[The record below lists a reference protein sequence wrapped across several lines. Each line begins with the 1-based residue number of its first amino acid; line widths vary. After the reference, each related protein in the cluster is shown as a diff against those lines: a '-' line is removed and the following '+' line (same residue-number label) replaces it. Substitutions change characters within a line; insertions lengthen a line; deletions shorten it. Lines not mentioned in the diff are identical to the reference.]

1 MLPLLNRSGYIQN
14 KVELN
19 MKNLVSGLLVVSLAF
34 LVGCAA
40 GTNPAV
46 GAWNI
51 EMNTPLG
58 AMPAV
63 LTINAD
69 GTGNMSAD
77 GLGEAPLSGI
87 LVDGDAVNFSA
98 EVDAQG
104 QTLVLEFTGTVAGDA
119 ITGEFGSD
127 FGAFGVTGT
136 RQ

>member
-1 MLPLLNRSGYIQN
+1 
-14 KVELN
+14 
-19 MKNLVSGLLVVSLAF
+19 MKKLVSGLLVVTLAF

-58 AMPAV
+58 ALPAV

-69 GTGNMSAD
+69 GSGSMSAD
-77 GLGEAPLSGI
+77 GLGEAPLTGI
-87 LVDGDAVNFSA
+87 MVDGNAVNFSA

-104 QTLVLEFTGTVAGDA
+104 QMLVLEFSGTVEGDA
-119 ITGEFGSD
+119 LSGEFDSD
-127 FGAFGVTGT
+127 FGAFGVTGS